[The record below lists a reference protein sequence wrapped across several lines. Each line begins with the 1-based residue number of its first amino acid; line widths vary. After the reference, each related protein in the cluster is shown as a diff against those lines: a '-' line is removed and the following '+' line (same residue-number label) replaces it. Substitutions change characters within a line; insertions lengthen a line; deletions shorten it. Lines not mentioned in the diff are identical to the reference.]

1 MRKLKT
7 TVCLITATTAGLTFH
22 AFNPN
27 SSPDFPDKIRT
38 AVHGVVRSSRAIST
52 IALTAVDYKFTLR
65 GLPVD
70 SDEYRRKL
78 SEVHFRSAWRILK
91 LCEANKGFYVK
102 AGQFVAA
109 LRQVPKE
116 YSSTL
121 SSLQDQAVPCHFKAI
136 EEVLIRNL
144 GRNLSDTFLSLDEQ
158 PLAAAS
164 IAQVHKAVLKDR
176 QAVAIKFFPE
186 YRFGWL
192 VAEFVQAISLELDF
206 IQEAGNSERTANNF
220 KNNKWVKVP
229 HVFWDLTT
237 KQVLTMEFCTGHK
250 VDDVDYLKERKIDPV
265 KVAKVLLEMFAEMI
279 FIHGFLHGDPHP
291 GNILVSPEG
300 QNGFSLVLLD
310 HGIYKQLND
319 KFRLDYCQLWKALI
333 LLDSKKL
340 QHLGEQFGVAKY
352 SKYFPVIF
360 TGRTV
365 DSTSALG
372 QGMSTKERRK
382 LKQELQSLKMEDIS
396 SFMESLPSDFLTILR
411 TDGLLRSIAS
421 KLGASQRVRIL
432 AYAKYAL
439 YGLSPKLNPE
449 SDNAIKVKF
458 SQLTAY
464 VSYLQLRL
472 ILEVLELLSWIAK
485 VKQLLF
491 NFYEKKGGALVL

>member
-1 MRKLKT
+1 M
-7 TVCLITATTAGLTFH
+7 
-22 AFNPN
+22 
-27 SSPDFPDKIRT
+27 
-38 AVHGVVRSSRAIST
+38 
-52 IALTAVDYKFTLR
+52 
-65 GLPVD
+65 
-70 SDEYRRKL
+70 
-78 SEVHFRSAWRILK
+78 
-91 LCEANKGFYVK
+91 
-102 AGQFVAA
+102 
-109 LRQVPKE
+109 RQVPKE

-144 GRNLSDTFLSLDEQ
+144 GHNLSDTFLSLDEQ

-164 IAQVHKAVLKDR
+164 IAQVHKAVLKDH

-229 HVFWDLTT
+229 HVFWGLTT

-340 QHLGEQFGVAKY
+340 QHLGEQFGVAIGKD
-352 SKYFPVIF
+352 VL
-360 TGRTV
+360 
-365 DSTSALG
+365 A
-372 QGMSTKERRK
+372 K
-382 LKQELQSLKMEDIS
+382 LC
-396 SFMESLPSDFLTILR
+396 
-411 TDGLLRSIAS
+411 
-421 KLGASQRVRIL
+421 
-432 AYAKYAL
+432 
-439 YGLSPKLNPE
+439 
-449 SDNAIKVKF
+449 
-458 SQLTAY
+458 
-464 VSYLQLRL
+464 
-472 ILEVLELLSWIAK
+472 
-485 VKQLLF
+485 
-491 NFYEKKGGALVL
+491 